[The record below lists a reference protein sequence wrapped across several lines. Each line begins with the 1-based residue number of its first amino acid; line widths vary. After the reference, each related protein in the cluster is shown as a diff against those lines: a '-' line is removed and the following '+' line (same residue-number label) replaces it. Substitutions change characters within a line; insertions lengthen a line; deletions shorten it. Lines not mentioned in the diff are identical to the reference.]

1 MKMPSVKMSKKT
13 AMIGAG
19 ALAGAVVL
27 GVAIWLIVK
36 NSNKKSKKKY

>member
-13 AMIGAG
+13 AMISAG
-19 ALAGAVVL
+19 ALVGAAVV

-36 NSNKKSKKKY
+36 ETKKKKY